1 MFSFRTEVEIVKFFA
16 TNKYFLSFK
25 CMTAAVLPS
34 GESVFYHACVK
45 RLLSV
50 THRLHDSRV
59 HGGLAL
65 LLYHCVCVT
74 EWLFSEVYR

>member
-34 GESVFYHACVK
+34 GESF
-45 RLLSV
+45 
-50 THRLHDSRV
+50 
-59 HGGLAL
+59 
-65 LLYHCVCVT
+65 
-74 EWLFSEVYR
+74 FSTPA

>member
-34 GESVFYHACVK
+34 DESVFSTPA
-45 RLLSV
+45 
-50 THRLHDSRV
+50 
-59 HGGLAL
+59 
-65 LLYHCVCVT
+65 
-74 EWLFSEVYR
+74 